1 MSKLGTRN
9 SDLGP
14 RTTDLGRRPSFEF
27 DPDRCTACEA
37 CRIACG
43 IENNGGVDTGWRQLL
58 TFNPSRHPALPTRH
72 LSLACNHCDTPAC
85 ALGCPAAAY
94 HRDEPTGAVIL
105 DPEKCIGCRY
115 CSWVCPYDAPKF
127 DDAKGVMTKC
137 TFCAPRLAK
146 GEEPACIA
154 ACPTDAL
161 SSGTRATGEPEP
173 SYLGLGFTGLGPSL
187 KVRPQRLTTPPPALV
202 IDELLGE
209 PPTQPV
215 PPRKITLRH
224 EWALLVF
231 SLVMPAL
238 AAWFAGGM
246 LLSGRRPPLVPF
258 LAIGAVVL
266 GMSTLHLGK
275 PMRAW
280 RAILNLR
287 TSWLS
292 REIFFTNAFLFLAI
306 PYILFPHA
314 DAVMGI
320 PALLSGI
327 AMCVSIDG
335 VYRAIPRLG
344 GSKLHSAETTLTLVF
359 LSGIAGDVPLVAF
372 TAATIKAAM
381 FLNRIMLGDVSLPMP
396 AALAR
401 FVLLFLALSPALSW
415 PAAFLVAIAGEAID
429 RAAFYHVLEPASP
442 ARRMAV
448 EAGR

>member
-1 MSKLGTRN
+1 VKPNLG
-9 SDLGP
+9 L
-14 RTTDLGRRPSFEF
+14 RPAFEF

-43 IENNGGVDTGWRQLL
+43 IENNDGVDTGWRQLM
-58 TFNPSRHPALPTRH
+58 TFNPTRHPALPTRH

-94 HRDEPTGAVIL
+94 HRDEPTGAVII

-127 DDAKGVMTKC
+127 NEDKGVMTKC
-137 TFCAPRLAK
+137 TFCAPRLAN
-146 GEEPACIA
+146 GDEPACVA

-161 SSGTRATGEPEP
+161 TSGTRTTGEPEP

-187 KVRPQRLTTPPPALV
+187 RIKPQRLTTPPPALV

-209 PPTQPV
+209 PVHQPV
-215 PPRKITLRH
+215 PKRKITIGQ

-231 SLVMPAL
+231 SIVMPAL

-246 LLSGRRPPLVPF
+246 LHSTRRPPLVQF
-258 LAIGAVVL
+258 LLIGAIVM
-266 GMSTLHLGK
+266 GMSTMHLGK

-280 RAILNLR
+280 RAILNVK

-292 REIFFTNAFLFLAI
+292 REILFTNGFLVLSL
-306 PYILFPHA
+306 PSLLFPHA
-314 DAVMGI
+314 SPELGI
-320 PALLSGI
+320 AGLLSGI
-327 AMCVSIDG
+327 AMCFSIDG

-344 GSKLHSAETTLTLVF
+344 QSKYHSAEATLTLVF
-359 LSGIAGDVPLVAF
+359 LSGIVAGVPIVAF
-372 TAATIKAAM
+372 TAATIKAVL
-381 FLNRIMLGDVSLPMP
+381 FLNRIMLGDLSLPMF
-396 AALAR
+396 AAIAR
-401 FVLLFLALSPALSW
+401 FVLLFLAMSPQFSW
-415 PAAFLVAIAGEAID
+415 PVAFMLAIAGEVID
-429 RAAFYHVLEPASP
+429 RIAFYLVLEPASP
-442 ARRMAV
+442 QRRMAI